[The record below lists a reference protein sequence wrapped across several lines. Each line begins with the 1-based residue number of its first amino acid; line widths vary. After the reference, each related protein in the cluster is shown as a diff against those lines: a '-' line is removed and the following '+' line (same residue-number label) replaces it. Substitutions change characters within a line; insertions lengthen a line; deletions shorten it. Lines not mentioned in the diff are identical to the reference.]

1 MLVAIHERRES
12 VQKFWKRTT
21 KRPIREDGT
30 HDALFASK
38 SPRETKTK
46 ASLAWKARI
55 CDASS
60 PFPTVAFGVARARA
74 RAVEKIEKNDQGR
87 SRRRKTKET
96 FQTAFLK
103 SAPLPHSRRCRNSPR
118 SSLLRPARS
127 RRNRRPRTRC
137 RRPNRTRFLL
147 LLLLLLL
154 SHSFFLFFFCALRSA
169 VVVSLS
175 QVRPFSSSF
184 RSLFFW
190 PISGFTKSI
199 RLFCGAIFET
209 ALAQKKQRKR
219 EFLSTLFHSFLGK
232 NTVVAKWGATKKN
245 TRTRRRVLFSF
256 SPPST
261 RSPFVM
267 SRKTTRSKEEEA
279 V

>member
-74 RAVEKIEKNDQGR
+74 RAR
-87 SRRRKTKET
+87 LRKSKKTTKADLVVARQKRH
-96 FQTAFLK
+96 FK
-103 SAPLPHSRRCRNSPR
+103 PHFSKAHLFHILVAVVTLHVR
-118 SSLLRPARS
+118 LFFALRVRVVIVV
-127 RRNRRPRTRC
+127 RERDVVVRTG
-137 RRPNRTRFLL
+137 LV
-147 LLLLLLL
+147 
-154 SHSFFLFFFCALRSA
+154 SSFFSSSSSFRTHSSFFFCALRSA

-184 RSLFFW
+184 RSLFFFGQFQGLRNQFVSFAGQFLRLLW
-190 PISGFTKSI
+190 LKKS
-199 RLFCGAIFET
+199 
-209 ALAQKKQRKR
+209 R
-219 EFLSTLFHSFLGK
+219 EKESF
-232 NTVVAKWGATKKN
+232 
-245 TRTRRRVLFSF
+245 
-256 SPPST
+256 
-261 RSPFVM
+261 
-267 SRKTTRSKEEEA
+267 
-279 V
+279 